1 MKKATIFSL
10 LFFCFINNGIAQF
23 KAKKTINVKD
33 SLELIERSTSYVK
46 KHMIFM
52 NLGKYYQYYK
62 GDSAI
67 GFFLNA
73 VDIARA
79 NNDQVNLYISL
90 SYLSITA
97 RQTVGNYPLALSS
110 AIESLK
116 VANSIKNKND
126 IKREWCLQ
134 NLAQTYASLNNKNLA
149 LKYINETWP
158 ISERSNPD
166 FRPFELARTYFEIGE
181 YDSSNVYI
189 KKSVDFENAKP
200 FEKRIGTTYIG
211 MANVYSAKKFFD
223 SAIIY
228 YKLSIP
234 HSYIKSVR
242 KDYLEATSG
251 MAKAYFNLN
260 QIDSA
265 IHYSNEVVKNSIDFT
280 YNEGLLISFNILYKS
295 FKIGN
300 KSDSAL
306 KYLEKYEQLTEKLHN
321 ASKNNDAQN
330 LALLEVAKLK
340 ELEEE
345 KALQQKKLIIIS
357 IVLILSMIAV
367 FIYGKRKQKLLIQK
381 NEEDRKNKELQAA
394 KDLQLSLLPKNN
406 PKRSD
411 LDIST
416 YIRSSTEVG
425 GDYYDFSTSLDG
437 TIISICGDAT
447 GHGVASGM
455 MVSVTKAGLKG
466 IGIEKLSVTLYKL
479 NNVVKEMKL
488 GVLRMSLNMAKI
500 SSNSIELCSAA
511 MPPVYLFKAIN
522 NSVEEISEQ
531 GLPLGGLKNADYE
544 TITRSFEPGDVLIQL
559 SDGLPEA
566 PSKNGEMY
574 DYDRLKALIQTA
586 CSQSS
591 QEIINT
597 LVQSVD
603 LWMGGSHNP
612 DDITLVVI
620 KKK

>member
-10 LFFCFINNGIAQF
+10 LFFCFINNAIAQF
-23 KAKKTINVKD
+23 KAKKIINVND
-33 SLELIERSTSYVK
+33 SLQLIERSTSYVK
-46 KHMIFM
+46 KHMVFM

-67 GFFLNA
+67 GYFLKA
-73 VDIARA
+73 VDIARE

-116 VANSIKNKND
+116 VANSIKNKDD

-158 ISERSNPD
+158 ISERLNPN
-166 FRPFELARTYFEIGE
+166 FKPFELARTYFEISE
-181 YDSSNVYI
+181 YDSSYVYI

-200 FEKRIGTTYIG
+200 FEKRIGTAYIG
-211 MANVYSAKKFFD
+211 MANVYSAKNYFD

-280 YNEGLLISFNILYKS
+280 YNEGLLISYNILYKS

-345 KALQQKKLIIIS
+345 KALEQKKLITVS
-357 IVLILSMIAV
+357 IVLILSLIAL

-381 NEEDRKNKELQAA
+381 NEVDRKNKELQVA
-394 KDLQLSLLPKNN
+394 KDLQLSLLPKSN
-406 PKRSD
+406 PLRSD
-411 LDIST
+411 LDIAT

-425 GDYYDFSTSLDG
+425 GDYYDFSILPDG
-437 TIISICGDAT
+437 TIFSICGDAT

-500 SSNSIELCSAA
+500 STNSIELCSAA
-511 MPPVYLFKAIN
+511 MPPVYLYKSTTK
-522 NSVEEISEQ
+522 SVEEISEQ

-566 PSKNGEMY
+566 PSKSGEMY
-574 DYDRLKALIQTA
+574 DYDRLKALIHKA

>member
-1 MKKATIFSL
+1 MKKTTIFSL
-10 LFFCFINNGIAQF
+10 LFFCFINNTIAQF
-23 KAKKTINVKD
+23 KAKKIINVND
-33 SLELIERSTSYVK
+33 SLQLIERSTSYVK
-46 KHMIFM
+46 KHTIFM

-67 GFFLNA
+67 GYFLKA
-73 VDIARA
+73 VDIARE
-79 NNDQVNLYISL
+79 NSDQVNLYISL

-116 VANSIKNKND
+116 VANSIKNKED

-158 ISERSNPD
+158 IYERSNPD
-166 FRPFELARTYFEIGE
+166 FKPFELARTYFEINE
-181 YDSSNVYI
+181 YDSSYIYI
-189 KKSVDFENAKP
+189 KKAVEFENKKP
-200 FEKRIGTTYIG
+200 FEKRIGTAYIG
-211 MANVYSAKKFFD
+211 MANVYSARNHFD

-228 YKLSIP
+228 YKISIP

-295 FKIGN
+295 FKISN

-321 ASKNNDAQN
+321 ASKNIDAQN
-330 LALLEVAKLK
+330 LALLEVAKIK

-345 KALQQKKLIIIS
+345 KALQQKKLITVSII
-357 IVLILSMIAV
+357 LILSLILV

-381 NEEDRKNKELQAA
+381 NEEARKNKELQAA
-394 KDLQLSLLPKNN
+394 KDLQLSLLPKSN
-406 PKRSD
+406 PLRSD
-411 LDIST
+411 LDIAT

-425 GDYYDFSTSLDG
+425 GDYYDFTTLSDG
-437 TIISICGDAT
+437 SIISICGDAT

-466 IGIEKLSVTLYKL
+466 IGIEQLSETLYKL
-479 NNVVKEMKL
+479 NNVVKEMNL

-500 SSNSIELCSAA
+500 STNSIELCSAA
-511 MPPVYLFKAIN
+511 MPPVYLYESTTK
-522 NSVEEISEQ
+522 SVEEISEQ

-566 PSKNGEMY
+566 PSKSGEMY

-612 DDITLVVI
+612 DDITLVGI